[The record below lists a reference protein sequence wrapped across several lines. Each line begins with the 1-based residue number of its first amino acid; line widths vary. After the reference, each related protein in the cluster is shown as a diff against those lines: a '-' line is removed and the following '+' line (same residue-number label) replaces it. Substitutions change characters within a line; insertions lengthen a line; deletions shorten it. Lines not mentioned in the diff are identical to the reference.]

1 MIFKAHIDI
10 AQSKEREREKFSFS
24 VIFVVLSCRRK
35 AFLLSIICTIEIFRR
50 VFFRSLC
57 LRECACVYV
66 CILFIGCFQK
76 KVFFLCCFCCCDNGF
91 ICSLYNINDHL
102 ALSVSKWVFF
112 VSHPIHFSV
121 VLVPFF
127 TFSSSIYT
135 CSVRLEFYP
144 RNVIF
149 KNSEKKQTKLTIAIS
164 CWIKKANIVFQ
175 IHYIS

>member
-1 MIFKAHIDI
+1 MHNRNFSSSFFSELVSERVCMCVCLHFIYWLF
-10 AQSKEREREKFSFS
+10 SKKKSFFS
-24 VIFVVLSCRRK
+24 VASAAAIMVLFVHYTIST
-35 AFLLSIICTIEIFRR
+35 IIWRYQYQ
-50 VFFRSLC
+50 S
-57 LRECACVYV
+57 
-66 CILFIGCFQK
+66 
-76 KVFFLCCFCCCDNGF
+76 GF
-91 ICSLYNINDHL
+91 
-102 ALSVSKWVFF
+102 FF